1 LKTRNLLIATAMC
14 ASSGAW
20 AADVSQTINPLVEA
34 TKVMDRCAAIA
45 TKISSTPVPAGHGEA
60 VAAAFHNETMAKENA
75 KAAPGKAAAPGQMKV
90 VAPDQQ
96 AFFAMIQVERDNLQK
111 CGEDYQKV
119 HHTAEVIS
127 DKAGAALEKA
137 TNPTED
143 DKKVGAA
150 AMAFEKS
157 EEKLVAAISK
167 LSKDVNYERYV
178 GAVVNKYFL
187 EPVKK

>member
-1 LKTRNLLIATAMC
+1 
-14 ASSGAW
+14 
-20 AADVSQTINPLVEA
+20 
-34 TKVMDRCAAIA
+34 
-45 TKISSTPVPAGHGEA
+45 
-60 VAAAFHNETMAKENA
+60 MAKEA
-75 KAAPGKAAAPGQMKV
+75 AAPGKAAAPGQLTAPGQMKT

-96 AFFAMIQVERDNLQK
+96 AFFAMIRVERDNLQK

-137 TNPTED
+137 TTPTED

-150 AMAFEKS
+150 VMAFEKS

-178 GAVVNKYFL
+178 GPVVHKYFL
-187 EPVKK
+187 AQDKK